1 MKRQILFTLI
11 AAAFAGASLP
21 APAQTADSPLKD
33 VTTDLQKRLDDA
45 TAALSAMRA
54 EIEKE
59 KLPMTQRLGQ
69 VEEQVIDA
77 RKEYDRVLRLLDSR
91 TLEVTN
97 LKSSNKS
104 KEDTASYLT
113 NLLDEFSRN
122 FETRIHIT
130 ELQQLGG
137 PLKSLQNKGNNANLS
152 MGEQLQARF
161 DIVNMAL
168 DRLENVSGGA
178 IFEGKATDRS
188 GTVTDGKFIVM
199 GPLAYF
205 ASTDG
210 SKYGLADLKN
220 DSLDP
225 TLLPLP
231 EKTLP
236 KGIVEVAKTG
246 QGILP
251 IDATRGNAFKL
262 EEQKDSIVDEFL
274 KGGPLMWPIGILGA
288 LAVLVGFFKW
298 IQLSLVGRP
307 SGRRVRELLDLLD
320 KRKYA
325 DAEKLALRTRG
336 PIGQFMAAAAR
347 HYTDPTNVMEE
358 TMFEKILDAKTKLNS
373 WIPFVKIAAAVEP
386 LFGLLGTVTGMINT
400 FKLITVFG
408 TQDASTFSSGIAE
421 ALITTEWGLITAIPC
436 LLIAAFLARKA
447 RAVIDD
453 MEKLGVRIMNHRL
466 SGQLRVRIG
475 PQDSDKAAGGSG
487 ESQAKALQA
496 PTPPA
501 PISLG
506 GGAPAPAV

>member
-1 MKRQILFTLI
+1 MKRITLPAI
-11 AAAFAGASLP
+11 AAGLLCLFNSAAAQ
-21 APAQTADSPLKD
+21 APASPLKD

-45 TAALSAMRA
+45 TAALSTLRA

-59 KLPMTQRLGQ
+59 KLPMTQRLTQ
-69 VEEQVIDA
+69 LEDQVIEA

-97 LKSSNKS
+97 LKSGNKN
-104 KEDTASYLT
+104 KEDTAAYLT

-137 PLKSLQNKGNNANLS
+137 TLKNLQNKGSNANLS
-152 MGEQLQARF
+152 TGEQLQARF
-161 DIVNMAL
+161 DIVNLSL
-168 DRLENVSGGA
+168 DRLEKAAGGVV
-178 IFEGKATDRS
+178 FDGKATDRS
-188 GTVTDGKFIVM
+188 GTVNEGSFIVL

-205 ASTDG
+205 ASKDG
-210 SKYGLADLKN
+210 SKYGLADLKSG
-220 DSLDP
+220 SLDP
-225 TLLPLP
+225 TLLPIPDSKLP
-231 EKTLP
+231 Q
-236 KGIVEVAKTG
+236 GIVEVAKEG

-262 EEQKDSIVDEFL
+262 EEQRDTALDEIR
-274 KGGPLMWPIGILGA
+274 KGGPLMWPIVGLGL
-288 LAVLVGFFKW
+288 LAVLVGLLKW
-298 IQLSLVGRP
+298 FQLSLVSRP
-307 SGRRVRELLDLLD
+307 SNRRIREVLDLLD

-325 DAEKLALRTRG
+325 EAEKLSLRTRG
-336 PIGQFMAAAAR
+336 PIGQFMATAAK

-358 TMFEKILDAKTKLNS
+358 TMFEKILDAKTKLNA

-466 SGQLRVRIG
+466 SGQQRLRIG
-475 PQDSDKAAGGSG
+475 RQDGAD
-487 ESQAKALQA
+487 
-496 PTPPA
+496 TPPPNEPGGLQ
-501 PISLG
+501 PIVVS
-506 GGAPAPAV
+506 PAPQPAV